1 MAAANWEEVQVALK
15 ESRRELVLS
24 GANIDQKIKLNGV
37 DPSIYQ
43 LRLLNFLEISRTCM
57 SELSEELGN
66 LTALQNLILHSN
78 KLTHL
83 PNSLGKLQQVKV
95 LDVSRNELES
105 LPETIGQM
113 ASLRILNAS
122 CNHLK
127 QLPELGHLEH
137 LAHLDVSH
145 NQLAHLPDDMYKPDS
160 LLAELHAGSNS
171 LTEISAEISVLPAL
185 KVLDMSENR
194 ITEVPAQLSACGKLK
209 ELNLKENPLKDKRL
223 DKMVKQCQAKAI
235 LDYIRQ
241 KSGGAKGKGKGKKG
255 NHDKHSGGDQASD
268 LAVQMDR
275 VLQVTSTPP
284 DSPDQIRVQVT
295 AAALQVRPYL
305 VCCVLHNLNLDAPED
320 LRQFL
325 AIQNQLH
332 DTLCG
337 KRTQAT
343 IATHDL
349 AMVSSPLTFDARAP
363 AEISIH
369 PLGRQKEMTSL
380 TVLRVLR
387 KEAEQQRRD
396 KHRKQVSGIHKYLDL
411 LNNFELY
418 PCLLDST
425 GAVISFPPITN
436 SQKTKISYTT
446 KSVLVEVSSSTDLA
460 VCKTVMEE
468 LLKQTVEMGLCG
480 SLTDTSTQADTQTDT
495 QAGAQGDGPSG
506 KVLVVEQVRVT
517 GGDGQLRVL
526 YPSRTDLQMDSSI
539 LTVLR

>member
-1 MAAANWEEVQVALK
+1 MEANWEEVQVAHK
-15 ESRRELVLS
+15 ENRRELVLS
-24 GANIDQKIKLNGV
+24 GAAVDQKITQNGV
-37 DPSIYQ
+37 DPTIYQ
-43 LRLLNFLEISRTCM
+43 LHLLNFLEISRTCL
-57 SELSEELGN
+57 SELSEDLGN
-66 LTALQNLILHSN
+66 LTGLNNLILHSN

-95 LDVSRNELES
+95 FDVSQNELES
-105 LPETIGQM
+105 LPDTVGKM
-113 ASLRILNAS
+113 AALRIFNVS
-122 CNHLK
+122 CNQLK
-127 QLPELGHLEH
+127 QLPGLGELEH

-145 NQLAHLPDDMYKPDS
+145 NQLSHLPDDMYKSDS
-160 LLAELHAGSNS
+160 LLAELYAGSNN
-171 LTEISAEISVLPAL
+171 LTEISTDISVLPAL

-194 ITEVPAQLSACGKLK
+194 ITEVPTQLSGCGKLK
-209 ELNLKENPLKDKRL
+209 DLNLKNNPLKDRRL

-235 LDYIRQ
+235 LDYVRQ
-241 KSGGAKGKGKGKKG
+241 KAGGAKGKGKGKKG
-255 NHDKHSGGDQASD
+255 KHDKHGSGGDQVSD

-275 VLQVTSTPP
+275 VLQVTSTSQ

-305 VCCVLHNLNLDAPED
+305 VCCILRNLDLDAPED

-332 DTLCG
+332 DTICG

-349 AMVSSPLTFDARAP
+349 AAVSSPLIFDARAP

-380 TVLRVLR
+380 SVLRVLR

-396 KHRKQVSGIHKYLDL
+396 KKRNQVSGIHKYLDL
-411 LNNFELY
+411 LNNMELY
-418 PCLLDST
+418 PCLVDNA
-425 GAVISFPPITN
+425 GDVISFPPITN
-436 SQKTKISYTT
+436 SQKTKLSYST
-446 KSVLVEVSSSTDLA
+446 KAVLVEVSSSTDLA

-480 SLTDTSTQADTQTDT
+480 SLTDTQADTQ
-495 QAGAQGDGPSG
+495 AEAQGDGRSG

>member
-15 ESRRELVLS
+15 ENRRELVLS

-57 SELSEELGN
+57 SELSEDLGN

-83 PNSLGKLQQVKV
+83 PNSVGKLQQVKV
-95 LDVSRNELES
+95 LDVSQNELES
-105 LPETIGQM
+105 LPDTIGQM
-113 ASLRILNAS
+113 ASLRILNVS

-127 QLPELGHLEH
+127 QLPELGQLEH

-145 NQLAHLPDDMYKPDS
+145 NQLEHLPDDMYKPDS

-241 KSGGAKGKGKGKKG
+241 KAGGAKGKGKGKKG
-255 NHDKHSGGDQASD
+255 KHDKHSGGDQASD

-284 DSPDQIRVQVT
+284 DSPDQIR
-295 AAALQVRPYL
+295 
-305 VCCVLHNLNLDAPED
+305 
-320 LRQFL
+320 
-325 AIQNQLH
+325 NQLH